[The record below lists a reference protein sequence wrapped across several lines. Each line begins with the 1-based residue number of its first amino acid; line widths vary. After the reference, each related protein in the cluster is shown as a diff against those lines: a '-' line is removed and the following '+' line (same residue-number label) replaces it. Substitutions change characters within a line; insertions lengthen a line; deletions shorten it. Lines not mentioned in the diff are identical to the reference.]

1 MAIIRN
7 TSDPKPAIS
16 FTERQ
21 NGIVAAGITV
31 LCATLV
37 TAFAAVLLWLLFSL
51 LSYISVVLTPL
62 LVALILT
69 LLFKPYYQWL
79 YEHLRRSHL
88 LAIPFLFLSILIPI
102 GALLFFFGAL
112 FVNQFVALLEY
123 LPALFERISA
133 ALTESNPTLQA
144 FLTKYGLEEKLPLF
158 SDPKIFIGAFANSL
172 SFNDVGGKALSYGMD
187 AIKFAISLVGWLVV
201 PVYLIYFLTAKPFS
215 GKNAEN
221 FLPFMKPATRKDVS
235 YLINEFLTI
244 IVAFFRGQV
253 TVAFIQGILF
263 GLGFWLVGLPYG
275 FLIGLTLGCFNLVP
289 YLGNIIGLTV
299 TLPMSFFGEGGSA
312 LRLGLVLGVFC
323 IVQFLD
329 GYFITPR
336 IQGKKTGLNDVAII
350 FSLLFWG
357 VVFKGILGVLLAIP
371 LSAFIVVFWRL
382 LKNKYIKELI

>member
-1 MAIIRN
+1 MGVIRN
-7 TSDPKPAIS
+7 PSDQKPVIT
-16 FTERQ
+16 FTHRQ
-21 NGIVAAGITV
+21 NGIIAAGITV

-37 TAFAAVLLWLLFSL
+37 TAFVAVILWGLYAL
-51 LSYISVVLTPL
+51 LSAISVVLTPL

-69 LLFKPYYQWL
+69 LIFKPYYQWL
-79 YEHLRRSHL
+79 HAHLRRSHL
-88 LAIPFLFLSILIPI
+88 LAIPALFLSVLLPV
-102 GALLFFFGAL
+102 GALFFFFGSLFVSQLVAL
-112 FVNQFVALLEY
+112 FEY
-123 LPALFERISA
+123 LPSLVEKISA
-133 ALTESNPTLQA
+133 ALTASNPSLQA
-144 FLTKYGLEEKLPLF
+144 FLTKFGLEEKLSLLT
-158 SDPKIFIGAFANSL
+158 DPNAFIASVADRI
-172 SFNDVGGKALSYGMD
+172 SFGDMGGMALSYGMD
-187 AIKFAISLVGWLVV
+187 AIKYLVSLVGWLVV

-215 GKNAEN
+215 GKNVET
-221 FLPFMKPATRKDVS
+221 FLPFLKPETRRDVS
-235 YLINEFLTI
+235 YLIDEFLAI

-275 FLIGLTLGCFNLVP
+275 LLIGLTLGCFNLVP

-299 TLPMSFFGEGGSA
+299 TLPMAFFGEGGNG
-312 LRLGLVLGVFC
+312 LRLGLVLTVFC
-323 IVQFLD
+323 VVQILD

-357 VVFKGILGVLLAIP
+357 VVFQGILGVLLAIP